1 MTTFNVFVKTIGIIF
16 FLIFLELIYKL
27 TIYNRGSFFI
37 TNGIEGKLLLTVS
50 TFMSFLLSIFL
61 IRLRSKNDGIDIE
74 KTKNTKIRIIKYI
87 FIFFGVYSLY
97 ESIMIFANPWT
108 WVLFMEL
115 NLSVGSL
122 VILLN
127 LISFIIKPI
136 IYFSV
141 PHLINKNYRW
151 SIWLSMASLLLMF
164 YPVYKA
170 IETFYT
176 LRFHPFDSFSIL
188 PSYSTILFPVVIIIL
203 SIFSIIALYSLRKN
217 VNLVTRN

>member
-16 FLIFLELIYKL
+16 FLIFLELIYRL

-50 TFMSFLLSIFL
+50 TFISFLLSIFL